1 MSIRDSQKGYSW
13 LSIALHWI
21 VAITVIALYLIA
33 ELSEDLP
40 KAERKEWMSV
50 HVSIAMSLYI
60 ILWGRIFWRMGNAR
74 PTLPPQHPLL
84 VQLSRWV
91 PILLLAGIA
100 IMLVSG
106 PLMVWSNGSDI
117 NIFNTVTLPTMMEK
131 NHDLHE
137 FFEEVHEF
145 GANVLLGAF
154 ALHILGALKH
164 LAVKSDSTLRRM
176 FIPGNH

>member
-1 MSIRDSQKGYSW
+1 MSIRDSQNGYSW

-21 VAITVIALYLIA
+21 AAITVITLYLIA
-33 ELSEDLP
+33 EVSEDLP
-40 KAERKEWMSV
+40 KAERKELMSV

-74 PTLPPQHPLL
+74 PALPPQHPVL

-117 NIFNTVTLPTMMEK
+117 NIFNAVTLPTMMEK

-145 GANVLLGAF
+145 GANVLLLAF
-154 ALHILGALKH
+154 ALHILGAIKH
-164 LAVKSDSTLRRM
+164 LVVKSDGTLRRM